1 MFGNYINGEW
11 ITNGAT
17 FEDRNP
23 ANTGEIVGTFVKG
36 SAADI
41 DAAAA
46 AASAA
51 FPGWSNTSGP
61 ARGNILYKAA
71 DILDKNFESIAAE
84 MTREE
89 GKTLPEAKGEV
100 RRAINIFRYF
110 AGEGSR
116 LPGMLVPSERDRVHM
131 FALRKPIGV
140 VGLVTPWNFPS
151 AIPAWKLAP
160 ALICGNTVVL
170 KPASA
175 APLSAW
181 RIVEALHQA
190 GIPKGV
196 VNFVAGSGGELG
208 GALVDA
214 AGLKAISFTGS
225 CEIGDWLHAAA
236 SKRRLR
242 IQLEMGGKN
251 PTIVLADADFNA
263 AVENVVNAAFFST
276 GQKCTATSR
285 AIVEDGIYDKFV
297 AAVVERTRRLKVGDG
312 MQPGIEIGPCVDQAQ
327 METDLRYIEIGRKEC
342 GEPACGGRRLTEGA
356 LANGY
361 FVEPTVFA
369 GVTEAHT
376 IAREEIFGP
385 VLAIMRA
392 ADFEDAMRIA
402 NAIPF
407 GLSSS
412 IQTTNLSRAFEYIY
426 RSEAGLL
433 TVNLPSAGVEYQLPF
448 GGTKGSSFGP
458 KEQGPAALEFYS
470 DYKTVYLK
478 YDMKLGQT
486 RLNGA
491 VTAAIYEDGG
501 CRIIAGHTAL
511 DVILDPALTH
521 LASKNLVEA
530 EPILPFIRPKFG
542 AVAALMRRAP
552 PSAMPSMAH
561 GKHVRA
567 RLS

>member
-11 ITNGAT
+11 ITNGAS
-17 FEDRNP
+17 FENRNP
-23 ANTGEIVGTFVKG
+23 ATGELVGTFAKG
-36 SAADI
+36 TPADMN
-41 DAAAA
+41 AAAA

-51 FPGWSNTSGP
+51 FPGWSTMTGP
-61 ARGNILYKAA
+61 ARGAILFKAA
-71 DILDKNFESIAAE
+71 DILDKTFDSVAAE

-100 RRAINIFRYF
+100 RRSINILRYF

-131 FALRKPIGV
+131 FAIRKPVGVIG
-140 VGLVTPWNFPS
+140 LITPWNFPS

-181 RIVEALHQA
+181 RIVEALHRA

-208 GALVDA
+208 EALVNA
-214 AGLKAISFTGS
+214 EGLKAVSFTGS
-225 CEIGDWLHAAA
+225 CEIGAWLHAHA
-236 SKRRLR
+236 SRRHLR

-251 PTIVLADADFNA
+251 PTIVLADADFNS

-285 AIVEDGIYDKFV
+285 AIVEDAIYDKFV
-297 AAVVERTRRLKVGDG
+297 AAVVERTRKLKVGDG
-312 MQPGIEIGPCVDQAQ
+312 MQAGIDIGPCVDKGQ
-327 METDLRYIEIGRKEC
+327 METVLKYIEIGRKEC
-342 GEPACGGRRLTEGA
+342 GEPLCGGNRLTEGDQA
-356 LANGY
+356 KGY

-369 GVTEAHT
+369 NVTEEHT
-376 IAREEIFGP
+376 IAKEEIFGP

-392 ADFEDAMRIA
+392 ANFDEAMRIA

-426 RSEAGLL
+426 RAEAGLL

-448 GGTKGSSFGP
+448 GGTKDSSFGP
-458 KEQGPAALEFYS
+458 KEQGPAAMEFYS
-470 DYKTVYLK
+470 DYKTIYLK
-478 YDMKLGQT
+478 Y
-486 RLNGA
+486 
-491 VTAAIYEDGG
+491 
-501 CRIIAGHTAL
+501 
-511 DVILDPALTH
+511 
-521 LASKNLVEA
+521 
-530 EPILPFIRPKFG
+530 
-542 AVAALMRRAP
+542 
-552 PSAMPSMAH
+552 
-561 GKHVRA
+561 
-567 RLS
+567 